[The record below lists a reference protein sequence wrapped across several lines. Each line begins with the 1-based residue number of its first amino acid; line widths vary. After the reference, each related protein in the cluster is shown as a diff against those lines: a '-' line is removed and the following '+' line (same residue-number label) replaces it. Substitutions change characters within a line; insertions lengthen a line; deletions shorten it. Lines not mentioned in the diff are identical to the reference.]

1 MLLCSLSSLFHFVK
15 LRFSARVYEN
25 LMLVQALKCKSR
37 GYFSSAPFTATEAA
51 QCNSTA
57 ESMGKFRPTFI
68 FIYKTG
74 LICVVQIAARS
85 LRCAQLSR
93 KLLSLER
100 IKEAAQNP
108 GELLRRRRRE
118 RAQTVYTKM

>member
-15 LRFSARVYEN
+15 LRFRAYVYEN
-25 LMLVQALKCKSR
+25 IMLVQALNCSR
-37 GYFSSAPFTATEAA
+37 AAIFLLLLSQQLSAL
-51 QCNSTA
+51 CNSTA
-57 ESMGKFRPTFI
+57 ESMGKFHPTC
-68 FIYKTG
+68 IYKTG

-85 LRCAQLSR
+85 LRCAHLSR
-93 KLLSLER
+93 KLLSLQR

-108 GELLRRRRRE
+108 GELLRRRRE